1 MNGKKFFSVLFLL
14 SVLVSV
20 GAGCGGGIS
29 QTPATGKATLA
40 WNAPTTNADG
50 TPLTNLAGYKIHYGT
65 VSGSYTT
72 TLVIGNVTSY
82 TIALPPG
89 TYYFTLTAFDT
100 LGSESGFSNEVA
112 KTIP

>member
-1 MNGKKFFSVLFLL
+1 MNGKNFFSVLLLL

-40 WNAPTTNADG
+40 WKAPTTNADG

-89 TYYFTLTAFDT
+89 TYYFTVTAFDT
-100 LGSESGFSNEVA
+100 LGSESGYSAEA
-112 KTIP
+112 SKTL